1 MCIYLIHVWLIKN
14 CIWHVNLLKQNQKSK
29 EIIKQLNVTIEP
41 MCLIQ
46 LFGTLSGNIKMNKL
60 PTKGIN
66 IKKYKLTSIIYLLP
80 QKQYLVY
87 L

>member
-1 MCIYLIHVWLIKN
+1 M
-14 CIWHVNLLKQNQKSK
+14 LKQNQKSK

-66 IKKYKLTSIIYLLP
+66 IKKEYKKKGIFTYLLL
-80 QKQYLVY
+80 QKQYLVF
-87 L
+87 LL